1 MKIEPKATKLERV
14 VRYERQMHCC
24 RLSPDGAYLYG
35 AGFDG
40 RLHRWTLN
48 QKDRHESFAAHQGW
62 VETMVLHPDGSQLF
76 TADSW
81 GQVSCWPVGPGIP
94 KRRWTIQDA
103 HLTWLRRVTVSPRG
117 DRIATCGNDHKV
129 RVFSSGEGKLIR
141 ELTGHEHAVLS
152 LAFHADGK
160 SLTSGDLF
168 GNVRHWD
175 LSTGK
180 CLRSL
185 DASRLYKKF
194 HQYDQGGVRCMT
206 FDTAFRCL
214 YCGGFEGTN
223 ANQAQGTPTVIAL
236 DWASG
241 KIQTIMTPRN
251 AFTGPILD
259 VVYHP
264 AGYLIGA
271 GSSEAGGV
279 LWFWKPGQAK
289 NQHEV
294 RYENSFRGLDLH
306 RNGARLAAAAF
317 GDRGGQRGGNGR
329 RLTNGEYVGFEGSIA
344 LYTLA

>member
-1 MKIEPKATKLERV
+1 V

-168 GNVRHWD
+168 GNVR
-175 LSTGK
+175 
-180 CLRSL
+180 
-185 DASRLYKKF
+185 
-194 HQYDQGGVRCMT
+194 
-206 FDTAFRCL
+206 
-214 YCGGFEGTN
+214 
-223 ANQAQGTPTVIAL
+223 P
-236 DWASG
+236 
-241 KIQTIMTPRN
+241 
-251 AFTGPILD
+251 
-259 VVYHP
+259 
-264 AGYLIGA
+264 
-271 GSSEAGGV
+271 
-279 LWFWKPGQAK
+279 
-289 NQHEV
+289 
-294 RYENSFRGLDLH
+294 
-306 RNGARLAAAAF
+306 
-317 GDRGGQRGGNGR
+317 
-329 RLTNGEYVGFEGSIA
+329 
-344 LYTLA
+344 